1 MASTPYGYKIVMGKA
16 VIDPEAKA
24 RFDDFIDH
32 YLGGLSVKEANKIAG
47 IPLSASSLNKLL
59 RNETYLG
66 TDYYPPLITAEVF
79 YAVQEE
85 REKRTHEG
93 TSAPVQPV
101 PVKSRFILASLERV
115 EHGADV
121 EERHGADV
129 EETRGTAAE
138 TVAHLYSAILPSET
152 GRTMAA
158 GAEAAAIRSW
168 LEDLISSS
176 PAHGGKKDE
185 RSASCQ

>member
-93 TSAPVQPV
+93 TSVPVQPV

-115 EHGADV
+115 EHA
-121 EERHGADV
+121 ADV

-168 LEDLISSS
+168 VEEWISSS
-176 PAHGGKKDE
+176 PAQGGKKDE